1 MKIIKKS
8 EKLTLKKMKEMEEA
22 EDLLLLGETVDLSEG
37 VVEEKPLI
45 NSEYGVISEE
55 YKEPNYIPVRD
66 NPLVQSVGN
75 SGWQPSDIWREIRVD
90 SFYDG

>member
-22 EDLLLLGETVDLSEG
+22 EDQILQGETVDFSEL
-37 VVEEKPLI
+37 VVEEKP
-45 NSEYGVISEE
+45 VIAPE
-55 YKEPNYIPVRD
+55 YKEPNYIPLRD

-75 SGWQPSDIWREIRVD
+75 SGWQPSDIWREMRVD

>member
-8 EKLTLKKMKEMEEA
+8 EKLTLRKMKEMEEA
-22 EDLLLLGETVDLSEG
+22 EDQALQAEGADFSEP
-37 VVEEKPLI
+37 VVGEKPEI
-45 NSEYGVISEE
+45 IPE
-55 YKEPNYIPVRD
+55 YKEPNYIPLRD

-75 SGWQPSDIWREIRVD
+75 SGWQPSDIWREMRLD

>member
-22 EDLLLLGETVDLSEG
+22 EEQVLQSETIDFSEP

-45 NSEYGVISEE
+45 TPEFPIFA
-55 YKEPNYIPVRD
+55 EPNYIPVRD

-75 SGWQPSDIWREIRVD
+75 SGWQASDIWREIRVD

>member
-22 EDLLLLGETVDLSEG
+22 EDLILQAANGDFSES
-37 VVEEKPLI
+37 VPEEKP
-45 NSEYGVISEE
+45 VIIPE
-55 YKEPNYIPVRD
+55 YKEPNYIPMRD

-75 SGWQPSDIWREIRVD
+75 SGWQPSDIWREMRLD
-90 SFYDG
+90 SFSD

>member
-22 EDLLLLGETVDLSEG
+22 EDQILQAETFDSSEP
-37 VVEEKPLI
+37 VLEEKPAI
-45 NSEYGVISEE
+45 ATEYPPISEE
-55 YKEPNYIPVRD
+55 YIEPNYIPVRD

-75 SGWQPSDIWREIRVD
+75 SGWQASDIWREMRVD

>member
-22 EDLLLLGETVDLSEG
+22 EDLILQAANGDFSEP
-37 VVEEKPLI
+37 VAEEKP
-45 NSEYGVISEE
+45 VIIPE
-55 YKEPNYIPVRD
+55 YKEPNYIPMRD

-75 SGWQPSDIWREIRVD
+75 SGWQPSDIWREMRLD
-90 SFYDG
+90 SFSD

>member
-22 EDLLLLGETVDLSEG
+22 EDQILQRETIDFSES
-37 VVEEKPLI
+37 VVEEKSLI
-45 NSEYGVISEE
+45 TPDFPVTTPEYN
-55 YKEPNYIPVRD
+55 EPNYIPVRD

-75 SGWQPSDIWREIRVD
+75 SGWQPSDIWREMRVD
-90 SFYDG
+90 SFYGE